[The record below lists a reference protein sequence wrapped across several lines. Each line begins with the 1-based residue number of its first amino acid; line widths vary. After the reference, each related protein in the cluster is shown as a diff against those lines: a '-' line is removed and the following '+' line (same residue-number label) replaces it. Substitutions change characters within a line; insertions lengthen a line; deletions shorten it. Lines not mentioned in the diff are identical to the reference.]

1 MLYRIN
7 YKYKIYT
14 YIYIY
19 RSDIDPKA
27 LRTSS
32 ASLEDP
38 SSSMPSFRYALDTDE
53 TQVELAATVESP
65 SRAVVLPMP
74 ELAHKPG
81 VEKPMPVASNPR
93 DEMPMPKPANNPGVE
108 KPEPTVSSIRCDEV
122 PMPEPAHNPGVEKPK
137 PAVSSNPG
145 DEMSMPEP
153 AHNPGVEKPKPL
165 VSSNPCSD
173 EVPMPEPAVEK
184 PKPTVSSNP
193 GDEVSKPELA
203 HKPGVEEPKPTS
215 NPGDE
220 VSMRHVV
227 PKAKNPNKN
236 PGRGAT
242 ETPSNP
248 ASVAVGTTSTDVDE
262 GRISVVLGVS

>member
-1 MLYRIN
+1 
-7 YKYKIYT
+7 
-14 YIYIY
+14 
-19 RSDIDPKA
+19 
-27 LRTSS
+27 
-32 ASLEDP
+32 
-38 SSSMPSFRYALDTDE
+38 MPSFRYALDTDE

-93 DEMPMPKPANNPGVE
+93 DEMP
-108 KPEPTVSSIRCDEV
+108 
-122 PMPEPAHNPGVEKPK
+122 
-137 PAVSSNPG
+137 SNPG

-153 AHNPGVEKPKPL
+153 AHNPGVEKPMPL

-215 NPGDE
+215 NPGHE
-220 VSMRHVV
+220 VSMLHVM